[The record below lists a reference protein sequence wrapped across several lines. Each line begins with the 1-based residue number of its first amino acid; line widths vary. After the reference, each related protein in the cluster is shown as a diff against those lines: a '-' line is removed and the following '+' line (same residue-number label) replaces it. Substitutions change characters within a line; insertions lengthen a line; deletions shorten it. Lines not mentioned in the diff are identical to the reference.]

1 MSHLIYQIFKI
12 KESET
17 GASEEKIDRTL
28 FFVYNLYI
36 IQKQNGV
43 RIVLYF
49 REMGRDT
56 KGEDKNDSYTCSG
69 R

>member
-36 IQKQNGV
+36 IQKQNENKN
-43 RIVLYF
+43 F